1 VFFECAGEPGK
12 EKEMCA
18 TPTQSRLTTEITER
32 SQFIVSKVFLPPL
45 ARLLMSSLFV
55 WDGIV
60 QLRNPGGT
68 AQYFASVHVP
78 APDIAVWISILV
90 HLLGGL
96 ALLAGFY
103 SRWAAALLA
112 LVCLGTAL
120 GVHLPAGDPNN
131 MIHFYKNLVMTG
143 GFLYVIAFGPGVF
156 SLDREAVP
164 APAESHLA
172 SPAALFRRGGSP

>member
-1 VFFECAGEPGK
+1 MTGTA
-12 EKEMCA
+12 
-18 TPTQSRLTTEITER
+18 L
-32 SQFIVSKVFLPPL
+32 LPPL

-60 QLRNPGGT
+60 QLRNPDST
-68 AQYFASVHVP
+68 AQHFASVHVP
-78 APDIAVWISILV
+78 APLVAVWISIPV

-112 LVCLGTAL
+112 LVCLGTAF
-120 GVHLPAGDPNN
+120 GVHLPAGDQNN

-143 GFLYVIAFGPGVF
+143 GFLYVIAFGPGGF
-156 SLDREAVP
+156 SFDREA
-164 APAESHLA
+164 A
-172 SPAALFRRGGSP
+172 

>member
-1 VFFECAGEPGK
+1 MRMSV
-12 EKEMCA
+12 
-18 TPTQSRLTTEITER
+18 QVL
-32 SQFIVSKVFLPPL
+32 LLPL
-45 ARLLMSSLFV
+45 ARLLMLSLFV

-103 SRWAAALLA
+103 TRWAAALLV
-112 LVCLGTAL
+112 LVCLGTACS
-120 GVHLPAGDPNN
+120 VHLLAGDPGN
-131 MIHFYKNLVMTG
+131 
-143 GFLYVIAFGPGVF
+143 
-156 SLDREAVP
+156 
-164 APAESHLA
+164 
-172 SPAALFRRGGSP
+172 

>member
-1 VFFECAGEPGK
+1 
-12 EKEMCA
+12 MCA

-103 SRWAAALLA
+103 SRWAAALLS

-131 MIHFYKNLVMTG
+131 MINFYKNLVMTG
-143 GFLYVIAFGPGVF
+143 GFLYVIAFGPGAI
-156 SLDREAVP
+156 SLDRTAASVP
-164 APAESHLA
+164 TESHPAAPAA
-172 SPAALFRRGGSP
+172 PFRRGASP